1 MKGYRTII
9 ANVLL
14 GILPVIELTEVRD
27 VLPPDWLPWYSL
39 AVVVLNLGL
48 RSITTGPVGKT

>member
-39 AVVVLNLGL
+39 AVVVLNLWL
-48 RSITTGPVGKT
+48 RSITTGPVGKA